1 MNPGLPHP
9 DSAAVVLMARG
20 VGVRLGGATVLDDV
34 DLDVPAGSIV
44 GLIGSNGAGKTT
56 LLRVLLGILR
66 PHVGYV
72 QRPDRRAGIGYVP
85 QKISLDPHAPLRARD
100 VVMLGLDG
108 ARLGVPLRRRRLRA
122 AVDEAL
128 DAVGATAFADAR
140 VGELSGGQQQRVLL
154 AHAIVSRPALLLLDE
169 PLASLDPVSA
179 RDVVVL
185 LDALRERTG
194 VAIVVTAH
202 DLTLLLPV
210 LDRVAYLAEGRA
222 AVGTPAEVVR
232 DDVLSALY
240 RRPMRVIEAAGRT
253 FVIADDDGP
262 AR

>member
-1 MNPGLPHP
+1 MSEDFPHRDP
-9 DSAAVVLMARG
+9 DVVLRARG
-20 VGVRLGGATVLDDV
+20 IAVRLGGAPVLEDV
-34 DLDVPAGSIV
+34 DLDVPPGAIV
-44 GLIGSNGAGKTT
+44 GLIGANGAGKTT

-66 PHVGYV
+66 PHSGRVH
-72 QRPDRRAGIGYVP
+72 RPDRRAGIGYVP

-108 ARLGVPLRRRRLRA
+108 ARLGIPLGRGRLRGV
-122 AVDEAL
+122 VDEAL
-128 DAVGATAFADAR
+128 ARVGATGFADAR

-185 LDALRERTG
+185 LDELRRQSG

-210 LDRVAYLAEGRA
+210 LDRVAYLASGRA

-232 DDVLSALY
+232 DDVLSELY

-253 FVIADDDGP
+253 FVVADEGVTN
-262 AR
+262 A

>member
-1 MNPGLPHP
+1 MNEASARSDP
-9 DSAAVVLMARG
+9 DAVLRARG
-20 VGVRLGGATVLDDV
+20 VAVSLGGALVLDGV
-34 DLDVPAGSIV
+34 DLDVPPGAIV
-44 GLIGSNGAGKTT
+44 GLIGANGAGKTT
-56 LLRVLLGILR
+56 LLRVLLGILSPQAGR
-66 PHVGYV
+66 V

-108 ARLGVPLRRRRLRA
+108 ARLGIPLARRRLRG
-122 AVDEAL
+122 AVDDAL
-128 DAVGATAFADAR
+128 AQVGATAFADAR

-154 AHAIVSRPALLLLDE
+154 AHAIVRRPALLLLDE

-179 RDVVVL
+179 RDVVAL
-185 LDALRERTG
+185 LDEVRRRSG

-210 LDRVAYLAEGRA
+210 LDRVAYLASGRA

-240 RRPMRVIEAAGRT
+240 GRPMRVIEAAGRT
-253 FVIADDDGP
+253 FVVADE
-262 AR
+262 AVTTA

>member
-1 MNPGLPHP
+1 MSEAPPLRDP
-9 DSAAVVLMARG
+9 DVVLRARG
-20 VGVRLGGATVLDDV
+20 ISVRFAGTTVLDDV
-34 DLDVPAGSIV
+34 DLDVPAGAIV
-44 GLIGSNGAGKTT
+44 GLIGANGAGKTT

-66 PHVGYV
+66 PQEGDI
-72 QRPDRRAGIGYVP
+72 QRPTRRAGVGYVP
-85 QKISLDPHAPLRARD
+85 QKIALDPQAPLRARD

-108 ARLGVPLRRRRLRA
+108 ARLGIPLGRRRLRG
-122 AVDEAL
+122 AVEDAL
-128 DAVGATAFADAR
+128 AQVGASGLADAR

-179 RDVVVL
+179 RDVVAL
-185 LDALRERTG
+185 LDDLRRHSN
-194 VAIVVTAH
+194 VSIVVTAH

-210 LDRVAYLAEGRA
+210 LDRVAYLAGGRA

-240 RRPMRVIEAAGRT
+240 RAPMRVIETAGRT
-253 FVIADDDGP
+253 FVVADDGGTP
-262 AR
+262 S

>member
-1 MNPGLPHP
+1 MSGATPHHDP
-9 DSAAVVLMARG
+9 EVVLRAQG
-20 VGVRLGGATVLDDV
+20 VSVRLGGAPVLDDV
-34 DLDVPAGSIV
+34 DLDVPPGAIV
-44 GLIGSNGAGKTT
+44 GLIGANGAGKTT

-66 PHVGYV
+66 PDAGRVE
-72 QRPDRRAGIGYVP
+72 RPDRRAGIGYVP

-108 ARLGVPLRRRRLRA
+108 ARLGIPLARGRLRG
-122 AVDEAL
+122 AVDDAL
-128 DAVGATAFADAR
+128 ARVGATEFADAR
-140 VGELSGGQQQRVLL
+140 VGRLSGGQQQRVLL
-154 AHAIVSRPALLLLDE
+154 AHAIVRRPALLLLDE

-185 LDALRERTG
+185 LDELRRDSG

-210 LDRVAYLAEGRA
+210 LDRVAYLAGGRA
-222 AVGTPAEVVR
+222 AVGTPAQVVR

-240 RRPMRVIEAAGRT
+240 HRPMRVIEAAGRT
-253 FVIADDDGP
+253 FVVADEGVMP
-262 AR
+262 A

>member
-1 MNPGLPHP
+1 MSEASPRHDP
-9 DSAAVVLMARG
+9 DVVLRARG
-20 VGVRLGGATVLDDV
+20 IAVRLGGRTVLDDV
-34 DLDVPAGSIV
+34 DLDVPPGAIV
-44 GLIGSNGAGKTT
+44 GLIGANGAGKTT

-66 PHVGYV
+66 PQAGGVR
-72 QRPDRRAGIGYVP
+72 RPDRRAGIGYVP

-108 ARLGVPLRRRRLRA
+108 ARLGIPLGRRRLRG
-122 AVDEAL
+122 AVDAAL
-128 DAVGATAFADAR
+128 AQVGASDFADAR

-154 AHAIVSRPALLLLDE
+154 AHAIVSRPTLLLLDE

-179 RDVVVL
+179 RDVVAL
-185 LDALRERTG
+185 LDDLRRRSN

-210 LDRVAYLAEGRA
+210 LDRVAYLAGGRA
-222 AVGTPAEVVR
+222 AVGAPAEVVR

-240 RRPMRVIEAAGRT
+240 RSPMRVIETAGRT
-253 FVIADDDGP
+253 FVVADD
-262 AR
+262 AVTHA